1 MVLGRAAVCFL
12 LSSCAAALASGSP
25 GATEPILARV
35 GGVTVTVAEFERE
48 WTRVARSAPTAAPV
62 EARRR
67 QLLDEMIGFR
77 LRVAAARAA
86 GLDRDP
92 ELVAAF
98 EKSLV
103 RRFDE
108 QWVESHRADLAVTD
122 EEVAAAYAARQ
133 ESFRLPARSRAA
145 LIWIAADQGTDR
157 RAAER
162 RAEKALDEARRL
174 PPETADFGALA
185 VTYSEEPASRYR
197 GGDIG
202 WLAAGE
208 SSRWPSEVTA
218 ALFAL
223 DRPGALAPLVE
234 SANGFYL
241 VRLTAREESRLR
253 PLSSVSDILR
263 SELLRA
269 KHQALRAAQ
278 SAALAANFPVAVD
291 EALFET
297 LEPVAV
303 RPPPLPGER

>member
-253 PLSSVSDILR
+253 PLSSVSDTLR